1 MDFIVTDP
9 DPLLDA
15 FLDKFTSRR
24 SRPSQA
30 EGFRAYV
37 LGQVSE
43 AHRKNVEA
51 LSDKTIGEP
60 YQRLHH
66 FLTDA
71 LSLLMPKD
79 FRPVG
84 LAMADGTKR
93 EVHVARLLLKIK
105 RLSGKRR
112 VVAVTTRPN
121 DPKADEDLRFLTT
134 NIVPLRDATVADLDA
149 RRNWVEVFYREAKDD
164 LGAGQYQ
171 VRDLGSIVRHWML
184 VFVAYTLLVLLK
196 RRGQLGR
203 WCKKNSTPSA
213 RPSGPCGTTCVRS
226 SSSTGCPTT
235 ENLSK
240 NTYC

>member
-37 LGQVSE
+37 LGLVSE

-93 EVHVARLLLKIK
+93 EVHVARLRSEVPGRVPSRWLGPPARAGWIPSGRVNFAS
-105 RLSGKRR
+105 RLEVGRFFNPKSFVVLCGLAPWREAAV
-112 VVAVTTRPN
+112 VVAVVQSEIRCRS
-121 DPKADEDLRFLTT
+121 LRSLLMLRLFRCWCCRSQ
-134 NIVPLRDATVADLDA
+134 VFCRPLRPL
-149 RRNWVEVFYREAKDD
+149 R
-164 LGAGQYQ
+164 
-171 VRDLGSIVRHWML
+171 
-184 VFVAYTLLVLLK
+184 
-196 RRGQLGR
+196 
-203 WCKKNSTPSA
+203 
-213 RPSGPCGTTCVRS
+213 
-226 SSSTGCPTT
+226 
-235 ENLSK
+235 
-240 NTYC
+240 